1 MRKRFNV
8 TGVCIPEEHYMVDI
22 SAKIKEIIEGYITPG
37 YYFTINRARQY
48 GKTTTLDGLSR
59 ALSQEYYV
67 LDISFESADIMFASE
82 ESFCRGFEHLVSQAL
97 IYCNAPKELLENW
110 ERKENV
116 TEGILYLGTK
126 ITSLCQTSDKKII
139 LMIDEVDKS
148 SENQIFLTFLGM
160 LRDKY
165 LGQKRGKGA
174 TFHSVVLSGVYDI
187 KNLKLKL
194 RPDSEHKYNSPWN
207 IAEAF
212 TVDMTFSP
220 QEIAT
225 MIASYEQDYQF
236 GINIEWFSN
245 IIYEYTSGYPYLVSL
260 ICKLLDEK
268 VSADLDGKKN
278 SDMSDKKQAW
288 TYEGFMRAVKMIVE
302 DVDSSLFD
310 DLNKKLADH
319 SELNQIVKRILL
331 SGEEYAFNRHDNWVQ
346 LGSLFGFL
354 VNRDGKV
361 AISNRIFETIL
372 YNKYI
377 TEAQWSSDLY
387 QNAILEKN
395 QFILNGQLNVDM
407 IIERFKA
414 HFESFYGEKDWV
426 FVEDEGRLLFLTFLK
441 PIINGVGNYYVE
453 ARTRD
458 LKRTDII
465 IDYLGRQYVIELK
478 IYRGEKYQ
486 ESGYRQLC
494 EYLDLYGQDKGWL
507 LSFCFLKHKEKKVG
521 ICCKEID
528 GKTIVEAII

>member
-8 TGVCIPEEHYMVDI
+8 TGVCIATEHYMVDI
-22 SAKIKEIIEGYITPG
+22 SAKIKEIIDGYITPG

-59 ALSQEYYV
+59 SLGTDYYV
-67 LDISFESADIMFASE
+67 LDLSFESADIMFVSE
-82 ESFCRGFEHLVSQAL
+82 QSFCKGFQHLISQAL
-97 IYCNAPKELLENW
+97 DVCNAPEWLCRIWDED
-110 ERKENV
+110 EPPEA
-116 TEGILYLGTK
+116 ILYLGSK
-126 ITSLCQTSDKKII
+126 ITRLCQSSDKKII

-174 TFHSVVLSGVYDI
+174 TFHSVILTGVYDI

-207 IAEAF
+207 IAEVF
-212 TVDMTFSP
+212 TVDMNFSIR
-220 QEIAT
+220 EIAT
-225 MIASYEQDYQF
+225 MITSYEEDYQL
-236 GINIEWFSN
+236 GIDIQWFSRM
-245 IIYEYTSGYPYLVSL
+245 IYEYTSGYPYLVSL
-260 ICKLLDEK
+260 ICKMLDEK
-268 VSADLDGKKN
+268 VAAEFGSKGK
-278 SDMSDKKQAW
+278 AW
-288 TYEGFMRAVKMIVE
+288 TVEGFMRAIKMIVE
-302 DVDSSLFD
+302 DVDSALFD
-310 DLNKKLADH
+310 DLNKKLADYA
-319 SELNQIVKRILL
+319 ELNQIVKKILL
-331 SGEEYAFNRHDNWVQ
+331 SGEEYAYNRRDNWVQ

-377 TEAQWSSDLY
+377 TEAQWNSELY

-395 QFILNGQLNVDM
+395 QFIQNGRLNVDL
-407 IIERFKA
+407 IVERFKA
-414 HFESFYGEKDWV
+414 HYDSFYGEKEWD
-426 FVEDEGRLLFLTFLK
+426 FVEDESRLLFLTFLK

-465 IDYLGRQYVIELK
+465 IDYLGQQYVIELK

-494 EYLDLYGQDKGWL
+494 DYLDIYGQEKGWL
-507 LSFCFLKHKEKKVG
+507 ISFCFLKHKEKKVG
-521 ICCKEID
+521 IQSKEID
-528 GKTIVEAII
+528 GKRIVEAII

>member
-1 MRKRFNV
+1 MQRKFNV
-8 TGVCIPEEHYMVDI
+8 TGVCIATEHYMVDI
-22 SAKIKEIIEGYITPG
+22 SDKIRKIIDGYITPG

-59 ALSQEYYV
+59 TLGEEYYV
-67 LDISFESADIMFASE
+67 LDLSFESADIMFASE
-82 ESFCRGFEHLVSQAL
+82 QSFCKGFQHLISQAL
-97 IYCNAPKELLENW
+97 VYCNAPERIRRIWDEEEL
-110 ERKENV
+110 
-116 TEGILYLGTK
+116 TEAILYLGSK
-126 ITSLCQTSDKKII
+126 ITRLCQESDKKMI

-165 LGQKRGKGA
+165 LGRKRGKGA
-174 TFHSVVLSGVYDI
+174 TFHSVILTGVYDI

-207 IAEAF
+207 IAEVF
-212 TVDMTFSP
+212 TVDMNFSP

-225 MIASYEQDYQF
+225 MLIPYEEDHQLGLDVD
-236 GINIEWFSN
+236 WFSQM
-245 IIYEYTSGYPYLVSL
+245 IYDYTSGYPYLVSL
-260 ICKLLDEK
+260 ICKVLDEK
-268 VSADLDGKKN
+268 VACEFGGKR
-278 SDMSDKKQAW
+278 DAW
-288 TYEGFMRAVKMIVE
+288 TNQGFVRAIKMIIE
-302 DVDSSLFD
+302 EMDSALFD

-319 SELNQIVKRILL
+319 GQLNQIVKKILL
-331 SGEEYAFNRHDNWVQ
+331 SGDEYTYNRRDNWVQ

-354 VNRDGKV
+354 VNHDGKV

-377 TEAQWSSDLY
+377 TEAQWNSELY

-395 QFILNGQLNVDM
+395 QFIQNGQLNMDLIV
-407 IIERFKA
+407 ERFKV
-414 HFESFYGEKDWV
+414 HYDSFYGAKEWD
-426 FVEDEGRLLFLTFLK
+426 FVEEEARLLFLTFLK

-465 IDYLGRQYVIELK
+465 IDYLGQQYVVELK

-486 ESGYRQLC
+486 ERGYRQLC
-494 EYLDLYGQDKGWL
+494 DYLDIYGQDKGWL
-507 LSFCFLKHKEKKVG
+507 ISFCFLKHKEQKVG
-521 ICCKEID
+521 IISKEID
-528 GKTIVEAII
+528 GKRIVEAVI